1 VQKSLHTEHKLFH
14 GSFYSWHLA
23 CNRHSFLTLLHA
35 TKEYEKVNIVFWL
48 IHGCEHIKVS
58 LTQPEKQCRPLIRE
72 IKLKKHN
79 QERLRKPTRLTTVT
93 EI

>member
-1 VQKSLHTEHKLFH
+1 M
-14 GSFYSWHLA
+14 
-23 CNRHSFLTLLHA
+23 
-35 TKEYEKVNIVFWL
+35 NIEFWL
-48 IHGCEHIKVS
+48 IDGCEHIKVS

>member
-1 VQKSLHTEHKLFH
+1 MNVE
-14 GSFYSWHLA
+14 
-23 CNRHSFLTLLHA
+23 
-35 TKEYEKVNIVFWL
+35 FWL
-48 IHGCEHIKVS
+48 IDGCEHIKVS